1 MPGRWPVRYTLLL
14 AGERE
19 GERYTSRET
28 ELEVSTLRVVTPVE
42 LRPQVLTKG
51 SLLPSPLLL
60 YRFWHDGLE
69 LLGPLP
75 KVLIPIGRR
84 SCCGARFGCATWIA
98 CQTGANPPLLAAV
111 ARGRPRQARR
121 AIRRSRPPIPATDWL
136 FLVVVAFG
144 GGLLCAAQPTSQRH
158 CADVANVFCNAPP
171 TCHMLPSRPG
181 GRRWQ
186 STYDVRRCTG
196 SILRRDEPVRG
207 VTAVVSRRIVF
218 CFALSQVAEGVVWPR
233 PLLLRVS

>member
-121 AIRRSRPPIPATDWL
+121 AIRRSRPPIPATDW
-136 FLVVVAFG
+136 FF
-144 GGLLCAAQPTSQRH
+144 
-158 CADVANVFCNAPP
+158 
-171 TCHMLPSRPG
+171 
-181 GRRWQ
+181 W
-186 STYDVRRCTG
+186 
-196 SILRRDEPVRG
+196 
-207 VTAVVSRRIVF
+207 
-218 CFALSQVAEGVVWPR
+218 LS
-233 PLLLRVS
+233 LLLAAGYCVQPSQLRSGTAQTLRMYSATRRQHAMCYLLDRVVGDGRVHTTCVDVQVRFCAGTNLFGV